1 MQKERIIQE
10 LRKNSIADMSRGV
23 KLMDR
28 DILIQYTD
36 MQAEIKDLQLR
47 IEKTK
52 DKINKLS
59 PVTDSVTGTRSDGT
73 IGSISITGFPEPE
86 YYRKKSLLKN
96 YKNKLG
102 IKETEL
108 LELTIKVEEYIESI
122 DKSELRTIL
131 RLYFLDNLTHVEV
144 AHRMNLI
151 YPKRKIKYTN
161 ENIKKKIQR
170 FFQNVAPC
178 PEKM

>member
-1 MQKERIIQE
+1 
-10 LRKNSIADMSRGV
+10 
-23 KLMDR
+23 MDR

-96 YKNKLG
+96 YENKLG

-122 DKSELRTIL
+122 DKSELRMIF
-131 RLYFLDNLTHVEV
+131 RMYFLDNLSYIQV
-144 AHRMNLI
+144 AHRMNQMH
-151 YPKRKIKYTN
+151 PKRKKEYTD
-161 ENIKKKIQR
+161 ENIRKRIQR
-170 FFQNVAPC
+170 FFENVPQC
-178 PEKM
+178 PVLK